1 MNSNMQSLNFDIND
15 IVNKSFDNFIQ
26 QNQILYPNLNR
37 KILEEWN
44 FEENLK
50 QMKIINDFEN
60 EDFIKSLPNIFELK
74 ENSKPT
80 LIKALL
86 SIQYISENQLYLCAK
101 YDKKLQKYETNK
113 FHEPN
118 NLEINDND
126 NIDNYDNNSY
136 SSGTNILCDRLSLT
150 CVKIK
155 GLNPIISNEFYY
167 NKSNNDK
174 IIVLDYT
181 NKYNK
186 INKTFLVIG
195 AGYYKN
201 GFYLIHS
208 WKIIPNYLSNKFEKL
223 YTSLSLNNSKDLIY
237 INLKKILLDIFNND
251 SIVCDYIILYLFS
264 QVLSR
269 IGLKTIGV
277 LSLNIILDKKDTLS
291 NEKIE
296 KFHNLLKSICLSI
309 SYINITIK
317 DLNIKRYYSKFD
329 VEKEELEE
337 GELQLIDGAFV
348 LLNEMKMGEGK
359 LEDIGCKNVQT
370 IKNLID
376 FEKINYEYP
385 FNNVEMPH
393 NIQLITFSNGNNS
406 IFKSPFLVPIPIKQF
421 DKNEEDE
428 IMIEDNLME
437 KIFIFINYI
446 RLNPNFLNNFKIT
459 DEISNKIQVDYLEKN
474 KKINAD
480 EFDLILN
487 MSRLYALSNGRNELF
502 FNDYEYVYKIE
513 KKRKERLKLII

>member
-1 MNSNMQSLNFDIND
+1 MNSNTQNLIFDIND

-26 QNQILYPNLNR
+26 QNQIIYPNLNR
-37 KILEEWN
+37 KILEQWN

-50 QMKIINDFEN
+50 QMKLINDFEN
-60 EDFIKSLPNIFELK
+60 EDFIKSLPNIFELN

-80 LIKALL
+80 LVKALL
-86 SIQYISENQLYLCAK
+86 SIQYISENQLFICAK
-101 YDKKLQKYETNK
+101 YNQKLQKYETNK
-113 FHEPN
+113 FHEPI
-118 NLEINDND
+118 NLEINDNE
-126 NIDNYDNNSY
+126 NVDNYYNNSY
-136 SSGTNILCDRLSLT
+136 SSGNNILCDRLSLT

-155 GLNPIISNEFYY
+155 GLNPIISNEFCY
-167 NKSNNDK
+167 KESNNDK

-181 NKYNK
+181 NQFNK
-186 INKTFLVIG
+186 INKTILVIG
-195 AGYYKN
+195 AGYFKN
-201 GFYLIHS
+201 GYYLIHS

-223 YTSLSLNNSKDLIY
+223 CTSLSLNNSKDLIY
-237 INLKKILLDIFNND
+237 TNLKKILLDIFNND
-251 SIVCDYIILYLFS
+251 SIVSDYIILYLFS

-277 LSLNIILDKKDTLS
+277 LPLNIKLDKKDTLS

-309 SYINITIK
+309 NYINITIK

-370 IKNLID
+370 IKNIID
-376 FEKINYEYP
+376 FEKISYEYP

-406 IFKSPFLVPIPIKQF
+406 IFKSPFLVTVPIKKF
-421 DKNEEDE
+421 EKNEEDE

-437 KIFIFINYI
+437 KIFIFINFI
-446 RLNPNFLNNFKIT
+446 RLNPNFLSNFKIT
-459 DEISNKIQVDYLEKN
+459 DEISKKIQLDYLEKN

-487 MSRLYALSNGRNELF
+487 MSRLYALSNCRNELYF
-502 FNDYEYVYKIE
+502 SDYEYVYQIE
-513 KKRKERLKLII
+513 KQRKERLTK